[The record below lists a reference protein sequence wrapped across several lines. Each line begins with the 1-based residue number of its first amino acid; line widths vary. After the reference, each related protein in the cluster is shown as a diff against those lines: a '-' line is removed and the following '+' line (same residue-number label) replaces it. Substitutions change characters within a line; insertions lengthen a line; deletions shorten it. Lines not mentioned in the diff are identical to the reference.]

1 MQSAK
6 RTIPRNADLPQ
17 GTSPRQARKGH
28 NMSSND
34 IPVFSINDLVE
45 AYRNYEA
52 APAEKEAAL
61 YFVPELTGLSV
72 DALAQL
78 GCG

>member
-1 MQSAK
+1 
-6 RTIPRNADLPQ
+6 
-17 GTSPRQARKGH
+17 
-28 NMSSND
+28 MSSND